1 MGHLLPRFD
10 CQLVR
15 NSSSKYTCS
24 PRLSGSDEA
33 RRFCEETFEDLAN
46 AIQETFA
53 VVLLDTQNK
62 PIGRVDITTGT
73 LDSSLVHPREVF
85 RAAIAGSASSIILVH
100 NHPSGDCTPSRE
112 DRAVTT
118 RLIEVGDLVGIR
130 VLDHVIVGFNES
142 TQRVVSSSVMASI

>member
-1 MGHLLPRFD
+1 MAHLLPRFD

-24 PRLSGSDEA
+24 PRIRGSDDA

-53 VVLLDTQNK
+53 VVLLDNQNK
-62 PIGRVDITTGT
+62 PIGRINITTGT
-73 LDSSLVHPREVF
+73 LDASLVHPREVF
-85 RAAIAGSASSIILVH
+85 RAAIVGSASCIILVH

-118 RLIEVGDLVGIR
+118 RLVEVGDLVGIR
-130 VLDHVIVGFNES
+130 VLDHIIVGFDEAS
-142 TQRVVSSSVMASI
+142 QKVVSSSVMAS